1 MTYLAFGLDSM
12 CTFTRVHLPL
22 GTREHPGHVLFFH
35 NFQEQRRMMTF
46 NGSKIQDAI
55 KIYIRWIFTIGILM
69 VLFYYL
75 HDVYQISAKTSGG
88 TIPTPVMQEI
98 VMERNILSKQ
108 LNEMRKS
115 VGQLQ
120 CEVNLIT

>member
-1 MTYLAFGLDSM
+1 
-12 CTFTRVHLPL
+12 
-22 GTREHPGHVLFFH
+22 
-35 NFQEQRRMMTF
+35 MMTF

-69 VLFYYL
+69 LLFYYV
-75 HDVYQISAKTSGG
+75 HGAFNISAKRGGG
-88 TIPTPVMQEI
+88 TLPIAVMQEI

-108 LNEMRKS
+108 LNDMRKN

-120 CEVNLIT
+120 CEVNL